1 MSAWHNAPPEE
12 HRRRRGRVRAGLSA
26 GPDGLTRV
34 RRERLAPRGGSPEE
48 EEEEPGGASDY
59 DRIAEPLLFA
69 TRVDE
74 REARTIVYQC
84 DSPPCP
90 LAPADR
96 PRAGPDLT
104 SVPAGTWPTI
114 SER

>member
-34 RRERLAPRGGSPEE
+34 RRDRLAPRGPEE
-48 EEEEPGGASDY
+48 QEEEEPGGASDY
-59 DRIAEPLLFA
+59 ERIAEPLLFA

-84 DSPPCP
+84 GSPARP
-90 LAPADR
+90 LGSRGPAALR
-96 PRAGPDLT
+96 QALT
-104 SVPAGTWPTI
+104 
-114 SER
+114 

>member
-34 RRERLAPRGGSPEE
+34 RRDRLAPRGGGPEEEEE

-84 DSPPCP
+84 GSPARP
-90 LAPADR
+90 LGSRGPAALR
-96 PRAGPDLT
+96 QALT
-104 SVPAGTWPTI
+104 
-114 SER
+114 